1 MGMTSFSAGRD
12 QKEESP
18 HQTTP
23 PASHVVNS
31 WVWPHIG
38 IGEASQNLM
47 TIQMNSASFLLVLIG
62 ANLVFSWRVAQPFV
76 HWQPTLV
83 KSQNPIR

>member
-1 MGMTSFSAGRD
+1 MGMASVPVGRD

-23 PASHVVNS
+23 PASHVENS
-31 WVWPHIG
+31 WIWPHIG
-38 IGEASQNLM
+38 IGEASPNPM
-47 TIQMNSASFLLVLIG
+47 TMQMNSASFLLVPIG
-62 ANLVFSWRVAQPFV
+62 ANLVFSWRGAQPFV